1 LAPIEVVYGIL
12 IFVFALIGLGR
23 GFLKE
28 LGTTTVMM
36 VLLFFMSRFDAYLN
50 RGLVKGITMVDATVT
65 TDEVVLIECVVLLFV
80 VMAVAFLSYHGETLA
95 FSGELPRG
103 IQSVALGLMTGAL
116 NGYLIAGSVWYYMD
130 KYNYPIAF
138 LGFSG
143 TELSNGAMRIIEFL
157 PLNFL
162 AQPILLGES
171 LFLYLGAF
179 LVIARVIR

>member
-1 LAPIEVVYGIL
+1 MAPIEVVFAIL
-12 IFVFALIGLGR
+12 VFVFALIGLGR

-36 VLLFFMSRFDAYLN
+36 ILLFFMSRFDVYLD
-50 RGLVKGITMVDATVT
+50 RGLVKGITTVDATVT
-65 TDEVVLIECVVLLFV
+65 SDQVALVECTVLVFV

-103 IQSVALGLMTGAL
+103 VQSVVLGLMTGGL

-130 KYNYPIAF
+130 KFSYPIGL
-138 LGFSG
+138 LGFTRENIS
-143 TELSNGAMRIIEFL
+143 LVAAQIVDFL

-171 LFLYLGAF
+171 LLLYLSAF